1 MQTLYRNYQR
11 IQLQEPPGSVPAGRL
26 PRSKH
31 ALLLDD
37 LVNNVKPGDLIDIT
51 GVYMNNY
58 DGSLNVANGFPVYAT
73 ILHAN
78 YIHKPVRRFDGLF
91 KHLVYFFPI
100 LKFEKAIIT

>member
-1 MQTLYRNYQR
+1 M
-11 IQLQEPPGSVPAGRL
+11 PAGRL

-37 LVNNVKPGDLIDIT
+37 LVNSVKPGDLIDVT

-78 YIHKPVRRFDGLF
+78 YIHKPVRQFLNF
-91 KHLVYFFPI
+91 LKQFF
-100 LKFEKAIIT
+100 